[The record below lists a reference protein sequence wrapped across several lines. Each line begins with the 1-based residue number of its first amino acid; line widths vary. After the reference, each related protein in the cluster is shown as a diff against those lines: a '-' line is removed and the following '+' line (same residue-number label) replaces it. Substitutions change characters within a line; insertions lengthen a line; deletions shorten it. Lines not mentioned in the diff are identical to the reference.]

1 VRQQLELWNKAEKT
15 LMAPEIWEGLDQKE
29 RKTVIEVL
37 ARLISKAVHPKA
49 NDNTQEENH
58 EQ

>member
-1 VRQQLELWNKAEKT
+1 MRQQLELWNKAEKT
-15 LMAPEIWEGLDQKE
+15 LMALDIWEGLDQKE

-37 ARLISKAVHPKA
+37 ARLISKAVHPKV
-49 NDNTQEENH
+49 NDNTQEKNH

>member
-1 VRQQLELWNKAEKT
+1 MQQQLNLWTNPQNLPQA
-15 LMAPEIWEGLDQKE
+15 LDIWKGLDQQEQKSL
-29 RKTVIEVL
+29 IEVL

-49 NDNTQEENH
+49 NDNTQEKKN

>member
-1 VRQQLELWNKAEKT
+1 
-15 LMAPEIWEGLDQKE
+15 LDQKE

-37 ARLISKAVHPKA
+37 ARLISKAVHPKV
-49 NDNTQEENH
+49 NDNTQEKNH